1 MAATCITLELYPG
14 TSQSSQSLALA
25 RMIVAGWEWVQK
37 RTSTWHNL
45 IPHFI
50 VRLQILFG
58 NSLFIF
64 FKIELIFTDAL
75 FCHVGMRSI
84 HMEHAYDFYK
94 PNMSSEYPVVDGKL
108 SVRCYFHALDQCYKK
123 YTDKG
128 RTLHQKTQFTLDDI
142 DYAIFHTPF
151 CRIVQKSLA
160 RLMFHDFLCSTESSN
175 SESEGDRY
183 AGLLQ
188 FRYVCVYLLIL
199 NEMATFLC

>member
-1 MAATCITLELYPG
+1 MIYSYPCFHG
-14 TSQSSQSLALA
+14 ETPN
-25 RMIVAGWEWVQK
+25 IIWEFTV
-37 RTSTWHNL
+37 
-45 IPHFI
+45 
-50 VRLQILFG
+50 
-58 NSLFIF
+58 IF
-64 FKIELIFTDAL
+64 FKIELNFTDAL
-75 FCHVGMRSI
+75 FCPVGMRSI

-123 YTDKG
+123 YTGKG
-128 RTLHQKTQFTLDDI
+128 KTLHQKTQFTLDDI

-199 NEMATFLC
+199 NEMATFLY